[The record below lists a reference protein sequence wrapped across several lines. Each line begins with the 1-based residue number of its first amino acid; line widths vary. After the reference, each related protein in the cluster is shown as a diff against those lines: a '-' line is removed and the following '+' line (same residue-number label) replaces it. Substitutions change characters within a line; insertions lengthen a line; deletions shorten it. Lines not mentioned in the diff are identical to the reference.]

1 MVFDGAGR
9 PINFVTQRY
18 REIDGSFSLD
28 TWSAPAMAYGMRA
41 GLNLPVHGQAV
52 WNLPSGDLPYWDV
65 EITEVEYN
73 GLIKAF

>member
-1 MVFDGAGR
+1 
-9 PINFVTQRY
+9 
-18 REIDGSFSLD
+18 
-28 TWSAPAMAYGMRA
+28 MAYGMRA

-73 GLIKAF
+73 GPIKAF